1 MMQSVR
7 NSWEKMDI
15 YSATQSIK
23 AFSTGIFPGHWLE
36 MSKSRL
42 YDGDISATW
51 TLHRIVRDILTVF
64 SPVCPFFTDY
74 LSTTLYEHSAVDIRK
89 FPSLAVTEIV
99 DVAPYLSITDD
110 LIDFNSRIWKMKKD
124 RGLSLKSEISD
135 VEVPA
140 SLVDLQTSLTTMHSI
155 VN

>member
-1 MMQSVR
+1 M
-7 NSWEKMDI
+7 
-15 YSATQSIK
+15 
-23 AFSTGIFPGHWLE
+23 
-36 MSKSRL
+36 
-42 YDGDISATW
+42 
-51 TLHRIVRDILTVF
+51 
-64 SPVCPFFTDY
+64 
-74 LSTTLYEHSAVDIRK
+74 DIRK